1 MAKSWRDV
9 NVVYQIYPR
18 SFKDTNSDGV
28 GDIAGIAQG
37 LDYISKV
44 LGAEAIW
51 ISPFFPSPQADC
63 GYDVSDYCA
72 VDSLFGSMADFDE
85 LLAAAHERGLKV
97 MLDLVPNHTSD
108 QHPWFQ
114 ESRSSRDNQK
124 RDWYVW
130 RDAPNNWLSVS
141 GGSSWELDTTTNQ
154 YYLHSFMSSQPDLN
168 WENPAVRQAI
178 QDVMRF
184 WFNKGVDGFRV
195 DAVWALSKDTTFAD
209 DPINE
214 TFVGESGTY
223 GSFVHKSCKNG
234 PRLAEYL
241 HELTAVAAEFS
252 DKYLLFEFY
261 PDTML
266 GDENEQLKQLH
277 DVAPEIA
284 APFYFEGLQKP
295 WHATGFGEAMKDYLD
310 VVPEEARPSICFSN
324 HDQPRLV
331 SRYGA
336 EQARLIAMLQ
346 MTLPGLPVMYYGDE
360 IGMENV
366 PIPPELTKDKF
377 EKTGDSGGRDP
388 GRTPMQWDDSALAGF
403 TTVSPWLPIGQ
414 NTTKSNVVGELHDP
428 DSWLSLYRRLLE
440 LRKEAVMQRGSF
452 EIVSAGSGYVLAYKR
467 TLGDVNYYVVCN
479 FAAAMQILDLPV
491 PMTALVAETHINSTV
506 IRPDGRVSL
515 QGFGAAIL
523 SGAAL
528 QDS

>member
-1 MAKSWRDV
+1 
-9 NVVYQIYPR
+9 
-18 SFKDTNSDGV
+18 
-28 GDIAGIAQG
+28 
-37 LDYISKV
+37 
-44 LGAEAIW
+44 
-51 ISPFFPSPQADC
+51 
-63 GYDVSDYCA
+63 
-72 VDSLFGSMADFDE
+72 
-85 LLAAAHERGLKV
+85 
-97 MLDLVPNHTSD
+97 
-108 QHPWFQ
+108 
-114 ESRSSRDNQK
+114 
-124 RDWYVW
+124 
-130 RDAPNNWLSVS
+130 
-141 GGSSWELDTTTNQ
+141 
-154 YYLHSFMSSQPDLN
+154 
-168 WENPAVRQAI
+168 
-178 QDVMRF
+178 
-184 WFNKGVDGFRV
+184 
-195 DAVWALSKDTTFAD
+195 
-209 DPINE
+209 
-214 TFVGESGTY
+214 
-223 GSFVHKSCKNG
+223 
-234 PRLAEYL
+234 
-241 HELTAVAAEFS
+241 
-252 DKYLLFEFY
+252 
-261 PDTML
+261 ML